1 MNMKDVQV
9 CYGMTETSPVSTQT
23 NATDSTMKRV
33 STVGTVHPHLEIKI
47 VNPATNEVVRRGEEG
62 ELCTRGYSVMLGYW
76 NDPENT
82 AKVIDQN
89 RWMHT
94 GDLGVMDD
102 EGYVR
107 IVGRIKD
114 IIIRGGENI
123 SPREVE
129 EFLITHPNVIDA
141 QVIGVP
147 SARYGEEVC
156 AWIIAREGVTLS
168 EEELFNFC
176 KGKTA
181 TYKIPK
187 YWKFVKEFPMTVTGK
202 IRKVDMRK
210 QSTQE
215 LGLESVTAI
224 KQV

>member
-1 MNMKDVQV
+1 
-9 CYGMTETSPVSTQT
+9 
-23 NATDSTMKRV
+23 
-33 STVGTVHPHLEIKI
+33 
-47 VNPATNEVVRRGEEG
+47 
-62 ELCTRGYSVMLGYW
+62 MLGYW

-94 GDLGVMDD
+94 GDLGVMDND
-102 EGYVR
+102 GYVK
-107 IVGRIKD
+107 IVGRSKD

-129 EFLITHPNVIDA
+129 EFLITHPNIIDA

-147 SARYGEEVC
+147 SERYGEEVC
-156 AWIIAREGVTLS
+156 AWIIAREGSNLTG
-168 EEELFNFC
+168 EELFGFC

-187 YWKFVKEFPMTVTGK
+187 YWKFVNEFPMTITGK

-210 QSTQE
+210 ISTEE
-215 LGLESVTAI
+215 LGLQIAATIKTA
-224 KQV
+224 